1 MTTAAAIPMSSA
13 VASGPTKVMILNQ
26 YYAPDVASTG
36 HLLHELATDLAKQGF
51 GVRVL
56 TCRPCYGPPETWV
69 ACPLR
74 EHKDGVSVRRM
85 WSTRFSKDRMVGRAL
100 NIVTFFVP
108 LFFRMLFTSKRDYVY
123 LYTTNPPFLGIIG
136 ALVSL
141 LRAHRYVQLLHDSH
155 PQLGVWVGKVKRGSM
170 VERIWHRLN
179 RVMYRR
185 ASRTIVLCEAAKSL
199 VAEAY
204 GIPRSKIDVIH
215 NWADPA
221 SLTPKPKS
229 ESEFAKA
236 HGLVEPF
243 TLMYSGNLG
252 LYYEFETVL
261 EAAERLRDENFR
273 LVLVGSGGRKQW
285 IAEEIERRKLKNT
298 LLLPYQPFEKL
309 SDSLSASDA
318 QLVTIA
324 KGIEGISFPSKLY
337 SALAVARPIIALSEP
352 NSEMRNMV
360 EGAGVGRWFPIGDA
374 DALVAGLRQMMADKA
389 GCERMGLGARALL
402 ETTYTLPIAARAY
415 GEVLRA
421 ADEETR

>member
-1 MTTAAAIPMSSA
+1 MSTAAAIPLTSA
-13 VASGPTKVMILNQ
+13 VAAGPTKVTILNQ
-26 YYAPDVASTG
+26 YYSPDVASTG
-36 HLLHELATDLAKQGF
+36 HLLHELATDLVKQGYE
-51 GVRVL
+51 VRVR

-69 ACPLR
+69 ECPLR
-74 EHKDGVSVRRM
+74 EMKDGVDVRRM

-108 LFFRMLFTSKRDYVY
+108 LFIRMLLTSKSDRVY

-141 LRAHRYVQLLHDSH
+141 IRTHHYVQLLHDSH
-155 PQLGVWVGKVKRGSM
+155 PQLGVWVGKVKRGSL
-170 VERIWHRLN
+170 VERIWHRMN

-185 ASRTIVLCEAAKSL
+185 ASRTIVLCEAAKRL
-199 VAEAY
+199 VSDTY
-204 GIPRSKIDVIH
+204 GIAPDKIHVIH
-215 NWADPA
+215 NWADPG
-221 SLTPKPKS
+221 SLTPKPKP
-229 ESEFAKA
+229 ESEFAKT

-261 EAAERLRDENFR
+261 EAAERLKDENFR

-285 IAEEIERRKLKNT
+285 IADEIERRKLKNT
-298 LLLPYQPFEKL
+298 LLLNYQPFEKL

-352 NSEMRNMV
+352 SSEMRNMV

-374 DALVAGLRQMMADKA
+374 DALVKGLREMMADKA
-389 GCERMGLGARALL
+389 GCARMGQGARALL
-402 ETTYTLPIAARAY
+402 ENTYTLPIAAKAY
-415 GEVLRA
+415 GEVLKA
-421 ADEETR
+421 ADEERR